1 MKKLLSL
8 FPSKKVM
15 GISERD
21 WIAITNQISDEYYE
35 ARNRQKSADAE
46 PTKYMQGLQKALDI
60 IESVKPRNLME
71 V

>member
-1 MKKLLSL
+1 MKKLLNW

-15 GISERD
+15 GASADDLNRAKTQILAEFCAARD
-21 WIAITNQISDEYYE
+21 
-35 ARNRQKSADAE
+35 RQKSPNAE

-60 IESVKPRNLME
+60 LDAVQPRNLME